1 MIIYKIV
8 LNEEFRYVGSTI
20 RTIRNKRFGHR
31 VCAKNPSSCCSLYKK
46 IRDLNIEPTSIDLE
60 IIEELND
67 NEDCVSRLMYLKKIH
82 NSNLQ
87 ECRSDLYIDGRLIIK
102 KSNMGC
108 ECVKKNKKII
118 TGKPYIMR
126 FD

>member
-31 VCAKNPSSCCSLYKK
+31 VCAKNLSSCCSLYKK
-46 IRDLNIEPTSIDLE
+46 IRELNIEPTSIDLE
-60 IIEELND
+60 IIEELSD
-67 NEDCVSRLMYLKKIH
+67 EEDCASRLMYLKKIY

-87 ECRSDLYIDGRLIIK
+87 ECRSHLYIDGRLIIR

-108 ECVKKNKKII
+108 ECVKKNKVKI
-118 TGKPYIMR
+118 TGKPVVVR